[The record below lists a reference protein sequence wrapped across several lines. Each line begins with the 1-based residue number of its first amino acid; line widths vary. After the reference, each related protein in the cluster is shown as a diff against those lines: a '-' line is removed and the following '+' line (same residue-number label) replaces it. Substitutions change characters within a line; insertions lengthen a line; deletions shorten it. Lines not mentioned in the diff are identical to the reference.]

1 MEKSTVAAAYWAS
14 FVTTVN
20 GLSINEWVAVGGLMI
35 GVATFLTNL
44 WFKREHLKLARMTV
58 EKGE

>member
-1 MEKSTVAAAYWAS
+1 MEKSTVATAYWAS
-14 FVTTVN
+14 FITTVN

-35 GVATFLTNL
+35 GIATFLTNL
-44 WFKREHLKLARMTV
+44 WFKREHLKIARMTA